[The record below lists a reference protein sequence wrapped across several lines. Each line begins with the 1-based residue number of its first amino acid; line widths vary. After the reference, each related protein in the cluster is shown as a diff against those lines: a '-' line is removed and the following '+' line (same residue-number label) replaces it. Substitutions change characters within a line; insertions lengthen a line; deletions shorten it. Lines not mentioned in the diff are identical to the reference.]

1 MEKLNLVL
9 STIKEAM
16 ETISTEG
23 KEGVQHNQ
31 TPQTHQ
37 STPESEGN
45 DHSPSPPAITR
56 DSTATTSANL
66 TTSCHS
72 SLTGLRTKHR
82 VSFSTLGDDRSSQPF
97 SQLTAPHPQGSTT
110 TFPFG
115 GFPTSSLDHSL
126 LGNASQ
132 SPLLSLFGNSTAL

>member
-23 KEGVQHNQ
+23 KEFNIIGHLKL
-31 TPQTHQ
+31 TK